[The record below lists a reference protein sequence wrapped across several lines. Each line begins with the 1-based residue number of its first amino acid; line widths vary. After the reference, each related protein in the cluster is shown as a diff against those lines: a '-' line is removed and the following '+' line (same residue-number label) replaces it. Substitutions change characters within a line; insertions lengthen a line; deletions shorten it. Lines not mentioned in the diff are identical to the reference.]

1 MVLLLV
7 VEAVEKFGAY
17 LSYNPE
23 WQTLPPIR
31 ERLVFQDLQKTDSH
45 TLTLVKSRLAL
56 GSPGCLFIRHHA
68 ENGPIHRKMDIACP
82 LVITSKV
89 KFFFRPNKTRKGE

>member
-1 MVLLLV
+1 MLMLV
-7 VEAVEKFGAY
+7 AVVEKFGAY

-31 ERLVFQDLQKTDSH
+31 ESLLFQELQKTDSH

-56 GSPGCLFIRHHA
+56 GSPGCFVGCHQA
-68 ENGPIHRKMDIACP
+68 ENGQIRRKMIVDCP
-82 LVITSKV
+82 LVITSKL
-89 KFFFRPNKTRKGE
+89 KPCSKPD